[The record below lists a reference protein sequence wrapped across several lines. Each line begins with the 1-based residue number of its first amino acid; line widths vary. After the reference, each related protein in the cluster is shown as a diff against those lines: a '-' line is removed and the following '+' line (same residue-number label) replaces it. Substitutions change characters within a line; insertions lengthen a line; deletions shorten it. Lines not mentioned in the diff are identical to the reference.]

1 LVAHEENPSSEITKP
16 EARRCRRNCSDTLRE
31 WVSPVTVKFAALVA
45 VPPAVVTEIL
55 PVVAPDGTVAVILVD
70 EFTAKDDETLLN
82 LTAVVVKPDPEKF
95 VPLIVT
101 DEPAGPE
108 IGENELMVG
117 LGGVVTLKLLE
128 LVAVPPGVVT
138 RILPSVAPDGTVAV
152 ILVEEFTVNE
162 AETLLNVTLLTLTK
176 FDPLI
181 VTEVPTGPELGEK
194 ELIVGA
200 GGEVTSK
207 LVELVAVPPG
217 VVTRILPS
225 VAPDGT
231 VAVILVEEFTVNEA
245 ETLLNVTAEVVKP
258 LPLKLVPL
266 MVTKVLTGPDG
277 GENEPIV
284 GAGTEVVTVKLDR
297 LEPVPPDAV
306 TLIGP
311 DVAPKGTEAVILVD
325 ESTE

>member
-1 LVAHEENPSSEITKP
+1 MAHEENPSPTITKP

-45 VPPAVVTEIL
+45 VPPGVVTLIL
-55 PVVAPDGTVAVILVD
+55 PVVPPDGTVAVILVD
-70 EFTAKDDETLLN
+70 ELTAKDDKTLLN
-82 LTAVVVKPDPEKF
+82 VTLLTLTKL

-101 DEPAGPE
+101 EVPTGPE
-108 IGENELMVG
+108 LGENELMVG
-117 LGGVVTLKLLE
+117 LGGVVTSKFLE

-138 RILPSVAPDGTVAV
+138 RILPSAAPDGTVAV

-162 AETLLNVTLLTLTK
+162 AEALLNVTLLTLTK
-176 FDPLI
+176 LVPLI

-207 LVELVAVPPG
+207 PLELVAVPPG

-225 VAPDGT
+225 VAPEGT
-231 VAVILVEEFTVNEA
+231 VAVIFVEEFTVKDA

-266 MVTKVLTGPDG
+266 MVTEVPTGPEA
-277 GENEPIV
+277 GEKELIV
-284 GAGTEVVTVKLDR
+284 GDGMEVVTVKLDR

-311 DVAPKGTEAVILVD
+311 DVAPEGTVAVILV
-325 ESTE
+325 EEFTV

>member
-1 LVAHEENPSSEITKP
+1 MAHEENPSPKITKP

-31 WVSPVTVKFAALVA
+31 WVSPVTMKFAALVA
-45 VPPAVVTEIL
+45 VPPAVVTLIL
-55 PVVAPDGTVAVILVD
+55 PVVPPDGTVAVILVD
-70 EFTAKDDETLLN
+70 ELTAKDDRTLLN
-82 LTAVVVKPDPEKF
+82 VTLLTLTKL

-101 DEPAGPE
+101 EVPTGPE
-108 IGENELMVG
+108 LGENELMVG
-117 LGGVVTLKLLE
+117 LGGVVTSKFLE

-138 RILPSVAPDGTVAV
+138 RILPSAAPDGTVAV

-176 FDPLI
+176 LVPLI

-207 LVELVAVPPG
+207 LLELVAVPPG

-225 VAPDGT
+225 VAPEGT
-231 VAVILVEEFTVNEA
+231 VAVIFVEEFTVKDA

-266 MVTKVLTGPDG
+266 MVTEVPTGPEV
-277 GENEPIV
+277 GEKELIV
-284 GAGTEVVTVKLDR
+284 GDGMEVVTVKLDR

-311 DVAPKGTEAVILVD
+311 DVAPEGTVAVILV
-325 ESTE
+325 EEFTV

>member
-1 LVAHEENPSSEITKP
+1 MAHEENPSPTITKP

-31 WVSPVTVKFAALVA
+31 WVRPVTVKFVALVA
-45 VPPAVVTEIL
+45 VPPGVVTLIL
-55 PVVAPDGTVAVILVD
+55 PVVPPDGTVAVIFVD
-70 EFTAKDDETLLN
+70 ELTVKDDKTLLN
-82 LTAVVVKPDPEKF
+82 VTLLTLTKL

-101 DEPAGPE
+101 EVPTGPE
-108 IGENELMVG
+108 LGENELMVG
-117 LGGVVTLKLLE
+117 LGGAVTSKFLE

-162 AETLLNVTLLTLTK
+162 AVTLLNVTLLTLTK
-176 FDPLI
+176 LVPLI

-200 GGEVTSK
+200 AGEVTSK
-207 LVELVAVPPG
+207 LLELVAVPPG

-225 VAPDGT
+225 VAPEGT
-231 VAVILVEEFTVNEA
+231 MAVIFVEEFTVKDA

-266 MVTKVLTGPDG
+266 MVTEVPTGPEL
-277 GENEPIV
+277 GEKELIV
-284 GAGTEVVTVKLDR
+284 GDGMEVVTVKLDR

-311 DVAPKGTEAVILVD
+311 DVAPEGTVAVILV
-325 ESTE
+325 EEFTV